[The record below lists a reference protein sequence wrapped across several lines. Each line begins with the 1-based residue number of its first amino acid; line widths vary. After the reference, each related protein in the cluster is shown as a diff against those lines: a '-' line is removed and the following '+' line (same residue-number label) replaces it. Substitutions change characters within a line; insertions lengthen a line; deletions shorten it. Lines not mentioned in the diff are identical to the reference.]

1 MIIDIKNKRKIVG
14 YALFA
19 ILIVM
24 AMILSL
30 AWAFPFG
37 LVFAG
42 AALLV
47 LGNTV
52 YPGDRLWYQLG
63 AFFVIA
69 GGIFFIL
76 LKGVSISAI
85 VLIVFGF
92 WLLHKTG
99 WKGHETGGQRQ
110 PR

>member
-1 MIIDIKNKRKIVG
+1 MTIDTRNTRKIVG

-24 AMILSL
+24 AMILSF

-37 LVFAG
+37 LIFGG

-52 YPGDRLWYQLG
+52 YPGERLWYQLG
-63 AFFVIA
+63 AFFIIS

-85 VLIVFGF
+85 ILIVFGS
-92 WLLHKTG
+92 WLLYKTG
-99 WKGHETGGQRQ
+99 WRGHEAVGQG
-110 PR
+110 

>member
-1 MIIDIKNKRKIVG
+1 MDIDIKNKHKIIG
-14 YALFA
+14 YASFA

-37 LVFAG
+37 LVFGG

-52 YPGDRLWYQLG
+52 YPGEWLWYKLG
-63 AFFVIA
+63 AFFIIA

-92 WLLHKTG
+92 WLLQKTG
-99 WKGHETGGQRQ
+99 WRGHKAGGQG
-110 PR
+110 

>member
-1 MIIDIKNKRKIVG
+1 MTIDIKNKHKIVG

-37 LVFAG
+37 LFFGG

-47 LGNTV
+47 IGNTV

-63 AFFVIA
+63 ASFVIS

-76 LKGVSISAI
+76 LKGISISAI
-85 VLIVFGF
+85 ILIVFGS
-92 WLLHKTG
+92 WLLYKTG
-99 WKGHETGGQRQ
+99 WRGQKAGGQG
-110 PR
+110 

>member
-1 MIIDIKNKRKIVG
+1 MTIDIENKREIVG

-19 ILIVM
+19 ILIVT

-37 LVFAG
+37 LVFGG
-42 AALLV
+42 AAFLV

-63 AFFVIA
+63 AFFIIA
-69 GGIFFIL
+69 GVIFFIL
-76 LKGVSISAI
+76 LKGVSIFAI
-85 VLIVFGF
+85 ILIVFGF

-99 WKGHETGGQRQ
+99 WRGHEAGGQG
-110 PR
+110 

>member
-1 MIIDIKNKRKIVG
+1 MTIDIKNERKIVG
-14 YALFA
+14 YASFA

-30 AWAFPFG
+30 AWALPFG
-37 LVFAG
+37 LVFGG

-47 LGNTV
+47 LGNAV

-63 AFFVIA
+63 AFFIIS

-76 LKGVSISAI
+76 LEGVSISAI
-85 VLIVFGF
+85 ILIVFGS
-92 WLLHKTG
+92 WLLYNTC
-99 WKGHETGGQRQ
+99 WRGHEAGGQG
-110 PR
+110 